1 MRTPESAV
9 SFGLLLDFYG
19 ELLSPRQREVAE
31 YSYGED
37 LSLSEIATL
46 TGITRQGVRDSLKK
60 TESLLLHY
68 EETLGLVTRFRRT
81 DEALSAVLDEIAA
94 LYPTDTRLTAL
105 VARAK
110 ELSGGGEE

>member
-31 YSYGED
+31 YSYGDD
-37 LSLSEIATL
+37 LSLAEIAAL

-68 EETLGLVTRFRRT
+68 EQTLGLVARFHRT
-81 DEALSAVLDEIAA
+81 DDALRAVLTEIAA
-94 LYPTDTRLTAL
+94 LYPTDASLSALVDRATAL
-105 VARAK
+105 I
-110 ELSGGGEE
+110 ENGEA